1 MRVTAVAR
9 FWDLYQSAPYPRLVA
24 SRNNR
29 LWPRD
34 ASTMTSLVGELRL
47 FRHPLLVGADTRAF
61 SLTSVGTTSMGTV
74 AVIYALE

>member
-1 MRVTAVAR
+1 
-9 FWDLYQSAPYPRLVA
+9 
-24 SRNNR
+24 
-29 LWPRD
+29 
-34 ASTMTSLVGELRL
+34 MTSLVGELRL